1 MKNDLLTSPADTQED
16 IKKKKNVLLSA
27 LKRDKGEGKAALSA
41 YTQNCATKSQGQSG
55 GLIGGFSFHCEIF
68 LLFTSGMII

>member
-1 MKNDLLTSPADTQED
+1 MIFLHPLADTQED
-16 IKKKKNVLLSA
+16 IKKKKKNVLLSA

-68 LLFTSGMII
+68 FYYSLQA